1 MLAIMA
7 IDKDKNISRAAEL
20 RRQAEE
26 RLPPKASEAGLS
38 RTDCEIQRLCHELD
52 VQQVELEMQHDELR
66 QARNEAEK
74 SLEKYTD
81 LYDFAP
87 VGYFTLDGSGT
98 ITSVNLRG
106 ASLVDV
112 ARARLLGRNFGLLVT
127 DGYHAVFTQ
136 FIRAV
141 FINRDK
147 TVCEVAIQS
156 KDNRPVFVL
165 LEAMAAISGQECGL
179 VLIDITERKRLEEQ
193 LQQTESRYR
202 TVVEDQTEVIC
213 RLSVDGTFTF
223 VNDVYCR
230 FFDKKVEDLL
240 GNNWEPTVFPD
251 DLTGIKEQLRTM
263 SPTNPVVVIENRI
276 YDGSEAIRWMQFVNR
291 GSFDVEGRLLKIQ
304 SVGRDITERKKSE
317 EELRNYA
324 RRLAE
329 IEEELRNKIATELHD
344 EICRDLTV
352 LGMNMAI
359 ISNGMKDLVP
369 KRLTARAKVSSKM
382 IKSISHTVRNIMVGL
397 RPPMLEDYGLQAT
410 IRWHADLFSK
420 RNGIAV
426 DFDTDELFPRL
437 SEEQE
442 TTLFRISQEAH
453 MNVLKHAAAG
463 TVTIKLRIVG
473 DMIRFSVADDGEGFL
488 PNGPSHIQ
496 NSSGWGVK
504 IMRERAEL
512 IGGIFQVESVPGKG
526 TTVSVVMP
534 LKDV

>member
-1 MLAIMA
+1 MLAIKV
-7 IDKDKNISRAAEL
+7 IDKDKNISPAAEL

-26 RLPPKASEAGLS
+26 LLPPKVSEAGLS
-38 RTDCEIQRLCHELD
+38 RTDCEMQRLLHELD
-52 VQQVELEMQHDELR
+52 VQRVELEMQNVELR

-74 SLEKYTD
+74 SLEKYSD

-106 ASLVDV
+106 ASLVGV

-127 DGYHAVFTQ
+127 DEYHAVFTQ

-156 KDNRPVFVL
+156 KDDHPVIVL
-165 LEAMAAISGQECGL
+165 LEAMPAISGQECGL
-179 VLIDITERKRLEEQ
+179 VLIDITERKQLE
-193 LQQTESRYR
+193 
-202 TVVEDQTEVIC
+202 
-213 RLSVDGTFTF
+213 
-223 VNDVYCR
+223 ND
-230 FFDKKVEDLL
+230 
-240 GNNWEPTVFPD
+240 
-251 DLTGIKEQLRTM
+251 LR
-263 SPTNPVVVIENRI
+263 
-276 YDGSEAIRWMQFVNR
+276 D
-291 GSFDVEGRLLKIQ
+291 
-304 SVGRDITERKKSE
+304 
-317 EELRNYA
+317 YA
-324 RRLAE
+324 RRLTE

-352 LGMNMAI
+352 LGMNVAI
-359 ISNGMKDLVP
+359 ISDGMKDLVP
-369 KRLTARAKVSSKM
+369 KRLTARAKVSSKI

-410 IRWHADLFSK
+410 LRWHADLFSK

-437 SEEQE
+437 GDEQE
-442 TTLFRISQEAH
+442 TTLFRISQEAL
-453 MNVLKHAAAG
+453 MNVVKHANAHIVAI
-463 TVTIKLRIVG
+463 TLRKADG
-473 DMIRFSVADDGEGFL
+473 MIRFSVFDNGEGFL
-488 PNGPSHIQ
+488 PKEPSHIQ

-512 IGGIFQVESVPGKG
+512 IGGTFLVESVPGKG
-526 TTVSVVMP
+526 TTVSVIMP